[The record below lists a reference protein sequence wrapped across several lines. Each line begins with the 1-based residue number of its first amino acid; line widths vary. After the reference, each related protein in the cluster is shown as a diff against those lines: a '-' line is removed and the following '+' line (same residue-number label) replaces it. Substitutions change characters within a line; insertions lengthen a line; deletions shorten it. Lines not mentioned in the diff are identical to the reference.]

1 MRRAVAAAATLAATF
16 ALALGLAGCGEPSVG
31 HSDAGPSDGGGGMP
45 PPTPEL
51 EPVPMRTPY
60 PVVTIRGRAPLSRRV
75 LVQGAGNPLA
85 SAVLPDDTFCVDVPL
100 AAATAY
106 MIEVSGQAPS
116 GLLSVVPA
124 MVSVELDPAAPP
136 VPGATTCSGADP
148 AGCVGA
154 TEICGNSR
162 DDDCNGLTD
171 ALDPACATC
180 ADDPL
185 EPNDA
190 PDAPRIDP
198 MRYDNLKICP
208 ADEDYYGVFA
218 RMGQVVTA
226 RTFFSN
232 AMGDLDLEL
241 FDTDGTTSLARS
253 NSTTDAETVMATAMR
268 DGQYVVRVF
277 GYSGASNTYALD
289 VRVGM

>member
-1 MRRAVAAAATLAATF
+1 MRRTVAA
-16 ALALGLAGCGEPSVG
+16 ALALGLTLTLVGCGDPQVG
-31 HSDAGPSDGGGGMP
+31 HSDSGIVDGGAGMP
-45 PPTPEL
+45 PPTPDL
-51 EPVPMRTPY
+51 DPVPTRTPY
-60 PVVTIRGRAPLSRRV
+60 PVVTLRGRAPLSRRV

-100 AAATAY
+100 RTAGDY
-106 MIEVSGQAPS
+106 AVDVYGQASS
-116 GLLSVVPA
+116 GLLSDLPA
-124 MVSVELDPAAPP
+124 TATVTFDPAAPP
-136 VPGATTCSGADP
+136 IPGATTCSGADP
-148 AGCVGA
+148 AGCAGA
-154 TEICGNSR
+154 VEICGNMR

-180 ADDPL
+180 MDDPL

-190 PDAPRIDP
+190 PDAPRIEP

-208 ADEDYYGVFA
+208 ADEDYYGIYA
-218 RMGQVVTA
+218 TTGQVVTA
-226 RTFFSN
+226 RIFFMTS
-232 AMGDLDLEL
+232 AGDLDLEL

-253 NSTTDAETVMATAMR
+253 NSTTDTETVMATAAH